1 MTTART
7 VWGIDV
13 GQGALKALKLRE
25 AGGDVFVDRFEIVR
39 HSRILSRP
47 GTDARELIR
56 EALGRLTEAVSLSDS
71 HVAVS
76 VPGWGGY
83 CRFVHLPPVDSTRIP
98 EVVHYE
104 ATQQIPF
111 PLEEVIWQ
119 WQTFRDPDKP
129 DSPDVDVG
137 IFALRRS
144 DVGEMLL
151 LFSEAGINIDTMQM
165 APLALY
171 NFMAF
176 DRQAADHG
184 ATLLADVGADE
195 TDFVVADGRRIW
207 TRTAHIGG
215 NHFTEA
221 LAQRL
226 GVPFEQAEQTK
237 CRPAGPDGGE
247 EIREALQPA
256 YDELA
261 GQIRQA
267 VDAYAA
273 GHSNASFTRV
283 LALGNCFRLPG
294 LAESVEQGL
303 GIPVARIAGCNR
315 LKLSDGVDAEALG
328 GNVLALPVAY
338 GLAVQGLGLTT
349 LHADFLPAGIARKAD
364 WAQQGLA
371 GAAGRVLRNL
381 LSRLRSRR

>member
-1 MTTART
+1 MTTAKT

-25 AGGDVFVDRFEIVR
+25 QAGGVLAERFEIVKYPQ
-39 HSRILSRP
+39 ILSGP
-47 GTDARELIR
+47 GADARHLIR
-56 EALGRLTEAVSLSDS
+56 DALGRLAEQADLSDS

-83 CRFVHLPPVDSTRIP
+83 CRFVHLPPVDSSRVP

-104 ATQQIPF
+104 AAQQIPF

-119 WQTFRDPDKP
+119 WQTFRDPDAP
-129 DSPDVDVG
+129 DSPDVDAG

-151 LFSEAGINIDTMQM
+151 LFSEAGINVDAMQM

-171 NFMAF
+171 NFMTF
-176 DRQAADHG
+176 DEQIAPEG

-221 LAQRL
+221 LARAT
-226 GVPFEQAEQTK
+226 GASFDEAEQSK
-237 CRPAGPDGGE
+237 CRIAAGGDDAGAL
-247 EIREALQPA
+247 EALQPV
-256 YDELA
+256 YVELA
-261 GQIRQA
+261 DQLRQA
-267 VDAYAA
+267 VDDYVTCHA
-273 GHSNASFTRV
+273 GANFGRLLT
-283 LALGNCFRLPG
+283 LGNCFRLPG
-294 LAESVEQGL
+294 LAEFVEDRL
-303 GIPVARIAGCNR
+303 AVAGGQITGFNR
-315 LKLSDGVDAEALG
+315 LDLSADVDAAAFG
-328 GNVLALPVAY
+328 ANVLAFPVAY
-338 GLAVQGLGLTT
+338 GLAVQALGLTAI
-349 LHADFLPAGIARKAD
+349 HADFLPAGIARKAD
-364 WAQQGLA
+364 WTKQGIG
-371 GAAGRVLRNL
+371 GAAGHVLKKL
-381 LSRLRSRR
+381 LSRLRSRG